1 MNENNERAKRVVH
14 RRSLNPTTMAIHWK
28 PGNYSLTF
36 HQEIALALHEG
47 GFRYVS
53 VDLNDSACVVLHFS
67 QKQPSQLQIHSKIN
81 WVKSQKKDVSI
92 KNATV
97 TNKDFVSTIMSWLN
111 ISDGDYYYDTSHLR
125 LNAIGKYVL
134 TIGHIVEEY
143 PLIENPP
150 TPSVKT
156 ISVDDLVDDLYDR
169 LNDATDQELCNEL
182 RRRGYEVK
190 ATKTVYT
197 EL

>member
-1 MNENNERAKRVVH
+1 M
-14 RRSLNPTTMAIHWK
+14 
-28 PGNYSLTF
+28 
-36 HQEIALALHEG
+36 
-47 GFRYVS
+47 
-53 VDLNDSACVVLHFS
+53 
-67 QKQPSQLQIHSKIN
+67 
-81 WVKSQKKDVSI
+81 
-92 KNATV
+92 
-97 TNKDFVSTIMSWLN
+97 
-111 ISDGDYYYDTSHLR
+111 
-125 LNAIGKYVL
+125 
-134 TIGHIVEEY
+134 
-143 PLIENPP
+143 IENPP